1 MDFNKALFGFIRV
14 AFSIMIA
21 LLVLFAGI
29 KICSICYDFGYRVF
43 TEPAMTNGDGQD
55 VLVQVEKGI
64 SAEELGQL
72 LEDKGLV
79 RDHNLFY
86 LQLKLSAYSGHI
98 KPGIYTLNTSM
109 TAKDMMVIMSS
120 DKSDEEQQRVYFV
133 FAFFVY
139 CKNRP
144 DEQHSRPCGSHEGR
158 KHEACSQHGSVYA
171 GTWADVSADVNST
184 RDDIECQKKDDERQI
199 VIDNLMLEFVCQ
211 PVPYEKNCNRSSQQ
225 ERHKKFVG
233 ILIPPFPGEQ
243 RTDGDHY
250 QHHGERKHRPCWYRI
265 PGSRRNC
272 LCSCKLN
279 HNH

>member
-64 SAEELGQL
+64 SAE
-72 LEDKGLV
+72 DKGLV

-98 KPGIYTLNTSM
+98 KPGVYTLNTSM

-120 DKSDEEQQRVYFV
+120 DKSDEEQTQTTE
-133 FAFFVY
+133 
-139 CKNRP
+139 P
-144 DEQHSRPCGSHEGR
+144 SDTQ
-158 KHEACSQHGSVYA
+158 
-171 GTWADVSADVNST
+171 
-184 RDDIECQKKDDERQI
+184 
-199 VIDNLMLEFVCQ
+199 
-211 PVPYEKNCNRSSQQ
+211 
-225 ERHKKFVG
+225 
-233 ILIPPFPGEQ
+233 
-243 RTDGDHY
+243 
-250 QHHGERKHRPCWYRI
+250 
-265 PGSRRNC
+265 
-272 LCSCKLN
+272 
-279 HNH
+279 

>member
-1 MDFNKALFGFIRV
+1 MDFNKSLFGFIRV

-120 DKSDEEQQRVYFV
+120 DKSDEEQTQTTE
-133 FAFFVY
+133 
-139 CKNRP
+139 P
-144 DEQHSRPCGSHEGR
+144 SDTQ
-158 KHEACSQHGSVYA
+158 
-171 GTWADVSADVNST
+171 
-184 RDDIECQKKDDERQI
+184 
-199 VIDNLMLEFVCQ
+199 
-211 PVPYEKNCNRSSQQ
+211 
-225 ERHKKFVG
+225 
-233 ILIPPFPGEQ
+233 
-243 RTDGDHY
+243 
-250 QHHGERKHRPCWYRI
+250 
-265 PGSRRNC
+265 
-272 LCSCKLN
+272 
-279 HNH
+279 

>member
-29 KICSICYDFGYRVF
+29 KICSICYDFGYR
-43 TEPAMTNGDGQD
+43 GDGQD

-98 KPGIYTLNTSM
+98 KPGVYTLNTSM

-120 DKSDEEQQRVYFV
+120 DKSDEEQTQTTEPSD
-133 FAFFVY
+133 A
-139 CKNRP
+139 
-144 DEQHSRPCGSHEGR
+144 Q
-158 KHEACSQHGSVYA
+158 
-171 GTWADVSADVNST
+171 
-184 RDDIECQKKDDERQI
+184 
-199 VIDNLMLEFVCQ
+199 
-211 PVPYEKNCNRSSQQ
+211 
-225 ERHKKFVG
+225 
-233 ILIPPFPGEQ
+233 
-243 RTDGDHY
+243 
-250 QHHGERKHRPCWYRI
+250 
-265 PGSRRNC
+265 
-272 LCSCKLN
+272 
-279 HNH
+279 

>member
-1 MDFNKALFGFIRV
+1 MDSFFLGSMISMSSTTIIIKAFDDLNIKKQRFTDLVFGVLVVEDLVGIL
-14 AFSIMIA
+14 

-120 DKSDEEQQRVYFV
+120 DKSDEEQTQTTE
-133 FAFFVY
+133 
-139 CKNRP
+139 P
-144 DEQHSRPCGSHEGR
+144 SDTQ
-158 KHEACSQHGSVYA
+158 
-171 GTWADVSADVNST
+171 
-184 RDDIECQKKDDERQI
+184 
-199 VIDNLMLEFVCQ
+199 
-211 PVPYEKNCNRSSQQ
+211 
-225 ERHKKFVG
+225 
-233 ILIPPFPGEQ
+233 
-243 RTDGDHY
+243 
-250 QHHGERKHRPCWYRI
+250 
-265 PGSRRNC
+265 
-272 LCSCKLN
+272 
-279 HNH
+279 

>member
-98 KPGIYTLNTSM
+98 KPGIYTTL
-109 TAKDMMVIMSS
+109 
-120 DKSDEEQQRVYFV
+120 Q
-133 FAFFVY
+133 
-139 CKNRP
+139 
-144 DEQHSRPCGSHEGR
+144 
-158 KHEACSQHGSVYA
+158 
-171 GTWADVSADVNST
+171 
-184 RDDIECQKKDDERQI
+184 
-199 VIDNLMLEFVCQ
+199 
-211 PVPYEKNCNRSSQQ
+211 
-225 ERHKKFVG
+225 
-233 ILIPPFPGEQ
+233 
-243 RTDGDHY
+243 
-250 QHHGERKHRPCWYRI
+250 
-265 PGSRRNC
+265 
-272 LCSCKLN
+272 
-279 HNH
+279 